1 MHTILIVEDEI
12 LEQQFL
18 KEIVEEELQ
27 GQGQILTCTTGTQ
40 AIETARK
47 KKSRYHSDGHLASRT
62 GWHEGSDNHP
72 SVLPFGGGHHPVGLL
87 RFFLRPTGYPSPGA
101 GISAQTDPSFRNTAI
116 HPDDSGCPHGHACR
130 Q

>member
-47 KKSRYHSDGHLASRT
+47 KI
-62 GWHEGSDNHP
+62 P
-72 SVLPFGGGHHPVGLL
+72 
-87 RFFLRPTGYPSPGA
+87 
-101 GISAQTDPSFRNTAI
+101 ISF
-116 HPDDSGCPHGHACR
+116 
-130 Q
+130 

>member
-47 KKSRYHSDGHLASRT
+47 KNPDIILMDIWLPELDGMKALTTIRQFCPSAAVIILSACSDFS
-62 GWHEGSDNHP
+62 
-72 SVLPFGGGHHPVGLL
+72 
-87 RFFLRPTGYPSPGA
+87 Y
-101 GISAQTDPSFRNTAI
+101 AQ
-116 HPDDSGCPHGHACR
+116 
-130 Q
+130 